1 MARKYHFDVKA
12 YNEKFSRQSTD
23 KLVKD
28 YLGYNA
34 DYRKKARAVL
44 RGRGELKELNM
55 DLKIRGRQPVGKA
68 GEKFQSKLGLMSDKD
83 VTRGVMD

>member
-1 MARKYHFDVKA
+1 MARWKTYSERL
-12 YNEKFSRQSTD
+12 EKRSSERI
-23 KLVKD
+23 VKD
-28 YLGYNA
+28 YLNYNA
-34 DYRKKARAVL
+34 EARRVARQVL
-44 RGRGELKELNM
+44 RKRGDLKELNM